1 MRTCRSCGSTEAHA
15 CPGGY
20 SWVEPDLCSSC
31 AAALAQLAA
40 MADTLVG
47 LEVPILTLTAVHD
60 NLMLAL
66 RHPENTGPSRELVEA
81 FLEGFEEVFLRPN
94 ELRADASARAPGR
107 VKPLVLQGQAVIGPP
122 SPRPGGLRRYGR
134 SYWNSREARKATW
147 VDPAPGLRELL

>member
-31 AAALAQLAA
+31 AAALAQLAE

-66 RHPENTGPSRELVEA
+66 RTRRTPDHRGSWSR
-81 FLEGFEEVFLRPN
+81 RSS
-94 ELRADASARAPGR
+94 RDSRKCSCGR
-107 VKPLVLQGQAVIGPP
+107 M
-122 SPRPGGLRRYGR
+122 
-134 SYWNSREARKATW
+134 N
-147 VDPAPGLRELL
+147 